1 MSDQEKGYDPEFEAM
16 HAVFAALE
24 PLDAASRER
33 VLMYIARRLQVAMD
47 HQHSPRTGIS
57 GGGQLDRAPAS
68 ASEQQ
73 FSSLAEL
80 HEAARPVLSKDRV
93 LVAAYWLQVYEGADS
108 FVSFQVNKALKDL
121 GHGVAHI
128 TREIDALRQ
137 QTPALVLQLKKSGT
151 TRQARKTYKVTA
163 AGISA
168 IKAMIDG

>member
-24 PLDAASRER
+24 PLEAESRER
-33 VLMYIARRLQVAMD
+33 VLTYIAGRLQVSMV
-47 HQHSPRTGIS
+47 HQHSPRTDTS
-57 GGGQLDRAPAS
+57 GGGQLDLAAAS
-68 ASEQQ
+68 AAGQP

-80 HEAARPVLSKDRV
+80 HEAARPVSGKDRV
-93 LVAAYWLQVYEGADS
+93 LVAAYWLQVCEGADN

-121 GHGVAHI
+121 GHGVANI
-128 TREIDALRQ
+128 TGAIDALRQ
-137 QTPALVLQLKKSGT
+137 QTPALVLQLKKAGS

-168 IKAMIDG
+168 VKVMIDG